1 MKDIATV
8 MSHMNP
14 RRDQELR
21 APPGALSAYFW
32 LLSNHL
38 RSQGCVAQIRFD
50 RWTEQPLI
58 CAE

>member
-14 RRDQELR
+14 RRDQEL
-21 APPGALSAYFW
+21 SAYFS

-38 RSQGCVAQIRFD
+38 RSQGCIERILFAQWIEKPLIC
-50 RWTEQPLI
+50 TEQPHLH
-58 CAE
+58 

>member
-14 RRDQELR
+14 RRDQE
-21 APPGALSAYFW
+21 LSAYFW

-58 CAE
+58 CAEQPHLH

>member
-14 RRDQELR
+14 RRDQ
-21 APPGALSAYFW
+21 GLSAYFW

-50 RWTEQPLI
+50 RRTEQPLI